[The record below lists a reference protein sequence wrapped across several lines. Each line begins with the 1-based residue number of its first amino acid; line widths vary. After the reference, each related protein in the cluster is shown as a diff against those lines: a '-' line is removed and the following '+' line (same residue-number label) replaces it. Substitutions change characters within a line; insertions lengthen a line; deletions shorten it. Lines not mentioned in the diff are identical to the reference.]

1 MKKLALVVASVAV
14 ACTLTGCL
22 KKEQEQTDIKNV
34 KIVVPALSVK
44 IRETD
49 KYVIYGL
56 ERMNVTDGKSGK
68 GAIIKAMKNENLI
81 EFQRVTTNCAAVPTF
96 TVLEERATQKNGTE
110 LEGRFQWKPVEGK
123 KTFGTAENK
132 PESDWLCLKWKAPK
146 DQE

>member
-22 KKEQEQTDIKNV
+22 KKDQEQPDPKTI
-34 KIVVPALSVK
+34 KIVVPSLAVK

-56 ERMNVTDGKSGK
+56 ERMNNSDGTWGK

-81 EFQRVTTNCAAVPTF
+81 EFQRVTTNCAAVPKF

-110 LEGRFQWKPVEGK
+110 LEGRFHWKQVEGT
-123 KTFGTAENK
+123 KTFGAAENK
-132 PESDWLCLKWKAPK
+132 RESDWLCMKWNPPK
-146 DQE
+146 EE